1 MQPILLLAY
10 ILNSGVKD
18 RHGYN
23 WLPNQIQDC
32 FSTNLVTCLYL
43 IELESKRI
51 RYVIDLSVNLLAPSR
66 ARYVAM
72 HHNWCARQL
81 LGFSLRQTPPDATQS
96 SPHNPHSLCNT
107 QVSGRPRFHSTN
119 KVERFKSMQGGL
131 GAILTLLIPS
141 KPLCSSQPLT
151 FSWIF
156 SKLEELL
163 FNFGLRSA
171 HYIHL
176 WLDGAWHYSS
186 PPWQA
191 VV

>member
-1 MQPILLLAY
+1 MLLTSVST
-10 ILNSGVKD
+10 I
-18 RHGYN
+18 
-23 WLPNQIQDC
+23 WLRQE
-32 FSTNLVTCLYL
+32 LVT
-43 IELESKRI
+43 
-51 RYVIDLSVNLLAPSR
+51 LLCSTTGVQGNFWGFHSDKHHQMQLK
-66 ARYVAM
+66 VA
-72 HHNWCARQL
+72 HTTHTAHV
-81 LGFSLRQTPPDATQS
+81 THA
-96 SPHNPHSLCNT
+96 HA
-107 QVSGRPRFHSTN
+107 QVSGHPRFHSTN

-131 GAILTLLIPS
+131 GAIVALLIPS